1 VTAVTKAV
9 TESTTTTKTSP
20 SAKATA
26 NSTAQQ
32 MQTSQ
37 QAQVVQTVQRIKPAT
52 MTLAPVT
59 ATQGTK
65 NAIVV
70 TNTGQTA
77 QVIPSINL
85 NQIMN

>member
-26 NSTAQQ
+26 NSTQQ
-32 MQTSQ
+32 VQTSQ

-77 QVIPSINL
+77 QVILSINL
-85 NQIMN
+85 NRIMN

>member
-1 VTAVTKAV
+1 LTAVTTKAV

-20 SAKATA
+20 SVKATA

-32 MQTSQ
+32 VQTSQ

-59 ATQGTK
+59 AAQGTK

-77 QVIPSINL
+77 QVILSTIC
-85 NQIMN
+85 

>member
-1 VTAVTKAV
+1 VTAVTTKAV

-20 SAKATA
+20 SAKTTA
-26 NSTAQQ
+26 NSTAQV
-32 MQTSQ
+32 QTQ

-77 QVIPSINL
+77 QVILSIDL
-85 NQIMN
+85 NQIMK